1 MKGGV
6 MAWYNLAACRDAPT
20 ALFFP
25 TNTDQSH
32 AAAAKRI
39 CATCPVMAECLE
51 DALSSQM
58 DFGVWGGTTAEER
71 RRLLGRH
78 RLVATTACRLCG
90 APVVSRSRT
99 RPQLYCKDCRAL
111 QAV

>member
-39 CATCPVMAECLE
+39 CATCPVMAECLD

-58 DFGVWGGTTAEER
+58 GFGVWGGTTAEER

-78 RLVATTACRLCG
+78 RAMTTSACRLCG
-90 APVVSRSRT
+90 APFVT
-99 RPQLYCKDCRAL
+99 RLGTPSQPYCTDCRAP